1 MQAIHLLKQQPG
13 GELQVHGSATLATAL
28 YRAGLVDEFRLL
40 VFPVVLGTGKRLFA
54 EGGSPIHPHRIP
66 HDEHGRDVLRAHA
79 RPVRRRNGRSRRR
92 QGNKLTQAIEDPLLG
107 QAEWELLD
115 CEPIPNRVEP
125 STASRPADPDSYQ
138 EIS

>member
-54 EGGSPIHPHRIP
+54 EGGSPSGFTLTESRTTSTGAMYSALTPARF
-66 HDEHGRDVLRAHA
+66 DV
-79 RPVRRRNGRSRRR
+79 G
-92 QGNKLTQAIEDPLLG
+92 T
-107 QAEWELLD
+107 AEVVD
-115 CEPIPNRVEP
+115 GKGTN
-125 STASRPADPDSYQ
+125 
-138 EIS
+138 